1 MFIKKIVLYLLVIP
15 TFVFAQESA
24 NKKVGVEEKLGHYI
38 PKDVIFTNS
47 DGKKVNLYDMLDG
60 KPAVISMVYFN
71 CPGICSP
78 LLEGFADVIG
88 QSDLIPGE
96 DYNAFSISF
105 DHHEDTTVSAKWKKN
120 YLAGLKRKIN
130 PEGWKFMTGDSV
142 QIRKLTN
149 ALGFN
154 FSKEGDRDY
163 LHSAVLVVLSPK
175 GKITRYHN
183 GTEFLPFNFKMS
195 IIEAGKGQAE
205 PTINNLLQLCFKYD
219 PKGRSYVLNLLP
231 IVGGT
236 VTLTLLIFIGYLV
249 FSSKKEKNKKEK
261 VVT

>member
-1 MFIKKIVLYLLVIP
+1 MFIKSIVLCFLLP
-15 TFVFAQESA
+15 LLLFSQKEA
-24 NKKVGVEEKLGHYI
+24 NEKVGVEEHLGKYI
-38 PKDVIFTNS
+38 PKDVVFTNS
-47 DGKKVNLYDMLDG
+47 EGVEVKLIDQLNG
-60 KPAVISMVYFN
+60 KPAVISMVYFK

-78 LLEGFADVIG
+78 LLEGFAEVIE
-88 QSDLIPGE
+88 STDLIPGE

-105 DHHEDTTVSAKWKKN
+105 DHNEDSEVSSKWKKN
-120 YLAGLKRKIN
+120 YLTGLQREID

-142 QIRKLTN
+142 QIRKLTK

-163 LHSAVLVVLSPK
+163 LHSAVLVVLSPD

-195 IIEAGKGQAE
+195 IIEASKGLAQ
-205 PTINNLLQLCFKYD
+205 PTINNFLEMCFKYD
-219 PKGRSYVLNLLP
+219 PEGRSYVLNLLP

-236 VTLTLLIFIGYLV
+236 VTLTLLIFVGYLI
-249 FSSKKEKNKKEK
+249 FSSKKEKNNLET
-261 VVT
+261 VVK